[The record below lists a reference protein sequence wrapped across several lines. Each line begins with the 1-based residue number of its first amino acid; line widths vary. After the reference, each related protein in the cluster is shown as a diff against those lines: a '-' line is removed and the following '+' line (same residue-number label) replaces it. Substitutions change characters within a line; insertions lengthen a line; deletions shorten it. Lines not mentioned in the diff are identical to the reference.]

1 MCFFCK
7 QKTAYEM
14 RISDWS
20 SDVCSSDLVF
30 GHTGAETAKNNE
42 IGIKSEWFG
51 RRLRTNIAAFDT
63 TYNNMQTQSTAI
75 PYNVTATDFK
85 FRGVEAEFEARPVH
99 GLSLFASVGYLDA
112 KTLRSEERRVG
123 QESVST
129 CRSRWSPCH

>member
-1 MCFFCK
+1 
-7 QKTAYEM
+7 M

-20 SDVCSSDLVF
+20 SDVCSSDL
-30 GHTGAETAKNNE
+30 
-42 IGIKSEWFG
+42 
-51 RRLRTNIAAFDT
+51 T

-112 KTLRSEERRVG
+112 KTLSGANVG
-123 QESVST
+123 QRPRLTQDLPFSGGGAYRAAGLGKT
-129 CRSRWSPCH
+129 

>member
-1 MCFFCK
+1 MVYASHA
-7 QKTAYEM
+7 TGYRPGSLASTYASPRVPE
-14 RISDWS
+14 
-20 SDVCSSDLVF
+20 VVF

-42 IGIKSEWFG
+42 IGIKSEWFD
-51 RRLRTNIAAFDT
+51 RRLRANIAAFDT

-112 KTLRSEERRVG
+112 KTLSDRK
-123 QESVST
+123 ST
-129 CRSRWSPCH
+129 RLNSSH